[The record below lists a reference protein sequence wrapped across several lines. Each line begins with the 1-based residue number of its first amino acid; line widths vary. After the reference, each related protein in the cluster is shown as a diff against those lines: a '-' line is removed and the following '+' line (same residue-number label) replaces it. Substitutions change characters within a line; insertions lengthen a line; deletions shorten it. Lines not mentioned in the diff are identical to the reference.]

1 MTTEYESRVTRVT
14 VLPNGDDL
22 WSERATEISIE
33 DEEAMSDKQ
42 RCDNCRHWK
51 PAVTAKAGG
60 FEPVNY
66 SDFVTAKLGV
76 VRSHGNDGD
85 LPRRARVGM
94 GKGELR

>member
-1 MTTEYESRVTRVT
+1 MITEKCEV
-14 VLPNGDDL
+14 
-22 WSERATEISIE
+22 
-33 DEEAMSDKQ
+33 Q
-42 RCDNCRHWK
+42 
-51 PAVTAKAGG
+51 AVTAKAGG

-66 SDFVTAKLGV
+66 SEFVTAKLGV